1 MSQGRRKPLVYA
13 LVTLGLSILGSSLVP
28 AQEIIRFTYDVPGDS
43 KPVVV
48 HADAMATWTED
59 NERIILLKGK
69 VLVEH
74 GVVQAHMDEAVIW
87 LDLEH
92 QRRTGIQ
99 RLEVYAQGNVILE
112 NGPETRKGAQALFGL
127 STRGEIKLRSHN
139 GKVLH
144 EAYPGEPLYRKGRQV
159 RSRQSSRSGTG
170 QTQRAAYLESTLP
183 FAEAGSRS
191 GMMVARG
198 SAPEVVPAQGSALPA
213 APGPGPNPAPSPP
226 PNVTPSPTG
235 PTGTGPPPGTLP
247 LIRPAQIPVP
257 GARALPPGQRA
268 LLDAPGRE
276 FSIVGRTSAG
286 FNPQSFSVNGETAIV
301 ITGGV
306 ILIVRTLDGSSLI
319 DIEADKLVFWTKGN
333 PQELLGN
340 LSSQRGQRSK
350 ELEFYLAGDVQIRS
364 HTGKEDRLLQS
375 DEVYYDV
382 GRNVA
387 IAMHADMEFK
397 QPNIPDPVHMKAE
410 ELQMLSENLFKGM
423 KAEMFSSR
431 LPSDP
436 GLKVYV
442 ADATLERKL
451 IPKKS
456 IFGRQ
461 FINRQTG
468 QPETE
473 EQRLFDGRTALLK
486 VEDYPI
492 FYLPFVQGDLNDP
505 LGPLESVSFNY
516 NKIFGFQ
523 FTSSFN
529 VYDLLGLDPIAG
541 TRWRFDA
548 DVLTARGPA
557 LGTTYDYA
565 AKEFFSMPAVVTDL
579 VKAYGIYDTGKDVL
593 GGGRG
598 ELDNH
603 PAWRGRFLWQN
614 NVQDLPA
621 GFSIQSQ
628 VSLLSDPNFL
638 EQYYKNEFD
647 TGLNQET
654 FLYVKQQQN
663 NWAWTVLGEPYL
675 RNWVTETEWL
685 PRADGYLIGQSFFDL
700 FTYNAH
706 ASAGYARLRTTDVP
720 PPPVEIT
727 DQTTN
732 TFRFDLMQELSLPF
746 TLGPFRLVPYGKLD
760 LTYYSED
767 LEGTDRGRIYG
778 GGGLRGSIPFTRLY
792 PDIQSDLLNVN
803 GINHKIVI
811 SGNYYIAESDTPFT
825 RLPQLDRL
833 NDDATDQA
841 LRDIKPREPALNPAH
856 GLALE
861 FSPVYD
867 PQLYALRRLVDD
879 RIDTLDT
886 IEVLQGDIRQR
897 WQTKRGYPGQ
907 QHTVDWMTLDLSAS
921 FFPHSNRDNFGEN
934 FAFLQYDWTWNVGD
948 RTALVSNGWV
958 DPETDGP
965 RVFNVGAFLNRPDRT
980 SFYVGYRQID
990 PLQSKAVTGSAT
1002 YIFSP
1007 KYAMTAMVT
1016 YDFGVN
1022 MELTSLMLTRMGS
1035 DLQVSVGITYNSI
1048 LSTVGATFEIIPN
1061 IVPPNKRI
1069 PGLAGLSPNAMR

>member
-1 MSQGRRKPLVYA
+1 MPFQ
-13 LVTLGLSILGSSLVP
+13 
-28 AQEIIRFTYDVPGDS
+28 
-43 KPVVV
+43 
-48 HADAMATWTED
+48 
-59 NERIILLKGK
+59 
-69 VLVEH
+69 
-74 GVVQAHMDEAVIW
+74 VI
-87 LDLEH
+87 
-92 QRRTGIQ
+92 
-99 RLEVYAQGNVILE
+99 
-112 NGPETRKGAQALFGL
+112 P
-127 STRGEIKLRSHN
+127 
-139 GKVLH
+139 
-144 EAYPGEPLYRKGRQV
+144 
-159 RSRQSSRSGTG
+159 
-170 QTQRAAYLESTLP
+170 
-183 FAEAGSRS
+183 
-191 GMMVARG
+191 
-198 SAPEVVPAQGSALPA
+198 
-213 APGPGPNPAPSPP
+213 
-226 PNVTPSPTG
+226 
-235 PTGTGPPPGTLP
+235 
-247 LIRPAQIPVP
+247 
-257 GARALPPGQRA
+257 
-268 LLDAPGRE
+268 RE
-276 FSIVGRTSAG
+276 
-286 FNPQSFSVNGETAIV
+286 
-301 ITGGV
+301 
-306 ILIVRTLDGSSLI
+306 
-319 DIEADKLVFWTKGN
+319 
-333 PQELLGN
+333 
-340 LSSQRGQRSK
+340 
-350 ELEFYLAGDVQIRS
+350 
-364 HTGKEDRLLQS
+364 
-375 DEVYYDV
+375 
-382 GRNVA
+382 
-387 IAMHADMEFK
+387 
-397 QPNIPDPVHMKAE
+397 
-410 ELQMLSENLFKGM
+410 
-423 KAEMFSSR
+423 
-431 LPSDP
+431 
-436 GLKVYV
+436 
-442 ADATLERKL
+442 
-451 IPKKS
+451 
-456 IFGRQ
+456 
-461 FINRQTG
+461 
-468 QPETE
+468 
-473 EQRLFDGRTALLK
+473 
-486 VEDYPI
+486 
-492 FYLPFVQGDLNDP
+492 
-505 LGPLESVSFNY
+505 
-516 NKIFGFQ
+516 
-523 FTSSFN
+523 
-529 VYDLLGLDPIAG
+529 
-541 TRWRFDA
+541 
-548 DVLTARGPA
+548 
-557 LGTTYDYA
+557 
-565 AKEFFSMPAVVTDL
+565 
-579 VKAYGIYDTGKDVL
+579 
-593 GGGRG
+593 
-598 ELDNH
+598 
-603 PAWRGRFLWQN
+603 
-614 NVQDLPA
+614 
-621 GFSIQSQ
+621 
-628 VSLLSDPNFL
+628 
-638 EQYYKNEFD
+638 
-647 TGLNQET
+647 
-654 FLYVKQQQN
+654 
-663 NWAWTVLGEPYL
+663 
-675 RNWVTETEWL
+675 
-685 PRADGYLIGQSFFDL
+685 QSFFDL

-792 PDIQSDLLNVN
+792 PDVQSDLLNVN